1 MPLPSIRI
9 RTDAI
14 AVALIASIAASGC
27 TVGPDFVAPKADLPP
42 TWPSAGATAPSAA
55 VGAEASQSWWAS
67 FDDPTL
73 TALIERAAP
82 ANPDLQVAALRIA
95 EARAQADIAAAAR
108 LPQVDASAGFTR
120 QRISETTATT
130 SLLAGAGSAA
140 AAGGGAGITPAG
152 GIQGGLAGL
161 PNPFNQSQVGFDA
174 SWEVDLFGRIR
185 RSVEAARADT
195 VAAIEDRRDALVA
208 LDAEVARAY
217 IDLRGAQRR
226 REVLEENLRTQQDAA
241 ELTRQRRDAGLGNDL
256 DVANAGAQASST
268 EAQRPVVASRI
279 TQDINQLSFLLG
291 EPPGALRAQLDAA
304 APVPPVPPQ
313 VPIGM
318 PADLVRRRPDIRAA
332 EARLHSATA
341 RVGVATADLFPRLTL
356 NASAGFQAEHANDLG
371 EWASH
376 FFALGPSLELP
387 IFNGGARRATV
398 RLQDVRA
405 REAAVAY
412 ARVVLV
418 ALHDVDNAL
427 AAYGDEQRRAAAL
440 EAAAT
445 QSRDALGLARQ
456 RFTGGVSTFLDVLD
470 AERNLQQ
477 AELAWTDSTTGVSI
491 DLVALYKALG
501 GGWEGAEQDGAS
513 SRSEASAHAG
523 GPRTAMPSKE

>member
-1 MPLPSIRI
+1 MPLLSVRF
-9 RTDAI
+9 RTDAAAI
-14 AVALIASIAASGC
+14 ALILGAVASAGC

-42 TWPSAGATAPSAA
+42 AWRADAATAPGVAI
-55 VGAEASQSWWAS
+55 GTGLLPDWWSS
-67 FDDPTL
+67 FGDPTL

-108 LPQVDASAGFTR
+108 LPQVDANAGFTR

-130 SLLAGAGSAA
+130 SLLAGAGAA
-140 AAGGGAGITPAG
+140 ASGGSSITPAG
-152 GIQGGLAGL
+152 GVQGGFAGL

-195 VAAIEDRRDALVA
+195 VAAVEDRHDALVA

-226 REVLEENLRTQQDAA
+226 REVLEENLRTQQDAL
-241 ELTRQRRDAGLGNDL
+241 ELTRQRRDAGVGNDL

-279 TQDINQLSFLLG
+279 AQDINQLSFLLG
-291 EPPGALRAQLDAA
+291 EPPGALRSQLDAA

-318 PADLVRRRPDIRAA
+318 PAELVRRRPDIRAA
-332 EARLHSATA
+332 EARLHGATA
-341 RVGVATADLFPRLTL
+341 RIGVAVADLFPRLTL
-356 NASAGFQAEHANDLG
+356 NASAGLQAEHVNDLG
-371 EWASH
+371 EWASR

-445 QSRDALGLARQ
+445 RSHDALGLARQ
-456 RFTGGVSTFLDVLD
+456 RFTGGVSSFLDVLD

-477 AELAWTDSTTGVSI
+477 AELAWTDSTTAVSI

-501 GGWEGAEQDGAS
+501 GGWEGAGHDGAS
-513 SRSEASAHAG
+513 SGSDISAGVG